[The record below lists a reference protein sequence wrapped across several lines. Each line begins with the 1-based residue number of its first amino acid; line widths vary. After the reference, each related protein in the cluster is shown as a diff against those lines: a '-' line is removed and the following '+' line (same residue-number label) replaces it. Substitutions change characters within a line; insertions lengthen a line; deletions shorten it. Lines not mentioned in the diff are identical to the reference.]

1 MLRAKNAAET
11 PAAIRY
17 NMAPLAASRTYLRR
31 KIRPRSARRGKTL
44 ATGKRHV
51 PRRGSITRK
60 GSMTYDDDDDDDD
73 AATPR
78 SYVSRTKVDL
88 LRGLFLVPLY
98 LLLPSLPRLRLNLK
112 PLEKPRSGHGYHAR
126 MTFFFSFTGKR
137 GPATTNLARFFLLLP
152 SRLSALH
159 PPPPGDRCPP

>member
-60 GSMTYDDDDDDDD
+60 GSMTYDDDDDDD

-112 PLEKPRSGHGYHAR
+112 PLEMPRSGHGYHAR